1 MDNFVLKSSDTNVCV
16 EAGSVEELANVLNT
30 CPIACVK
37 FHLRRGLNDFAEWT
51 GKSLKNDALALDLRK
66 IRLNESNPEETRKK
80 LVEVLKSKSVKYKKI

>member
-16 EAGSVEELANVLNT
+16 EAGSIEELINILNT

-51 GKSLKNDALALDLRK
+51 GKSLKDNALALELRK
-66 IRLNESNPEETRKK
+66 IKLNEAKPEETRKK
-80 LVEVLKSKSVKYKKI
+80 LVEVLKSKSVKYKKV